1 MTPPESTDKKVT
13 AITVAPSTQSIAIGG
28 TTQLRATIT
37 PTDATNQNVKWSSK
51 QEAVASVS
59 ESGVV
64 TGKTAGIAHIVASAQ
79 DGSKVTG
86 EAQITVAPTLGTLTV
101 DVTFGADGF
110 SATVTP
116 NVEAGNTRYYRVTEA
131 NAVPTITYDQTVTTS
146 DWTTFTSGQT
156 ITGTDGQNISGSV
169 ISVVELTADGKARKY
184 GKAEIPA
191 PSAPSAS

>member
-13 AITVAPSTQSIAIGG
+13 AIAVTPSTQSIAVGG
-28 TTQLRATIT
+28 TTRLRATIT

-64 TGKTAGIAHIVASAQ
+64 TGKTAGVAHIVASAQ

-86 EAQITVAPTLGTLTV
+86 EAQVAVTAPTLGTLTV
-101 DVTFGADGF
+101 DATLGADGYTV
-110 SATVTP
+110 SVTP
-116 NVEAGNTRYYRVTEA
+116 ALESGNTRYYRVTEA
-131 NAVPTITYDQTVTTS
+131 NAAPTITYDQTVTTS
-146 DWTTFTSGQT
+146 DWTAFTPGQK
-156 ITGTDGQNISGSV
+156 ITGTDGENISVPV

-184 GKAEIPA
+184 GKATLPA
-191 PSAPSAS
+191 PSV

>member
-28 TTQLRATIT
+28 TAQLRATII
-37 PTDATNQNVKWSSK
+37 PTDATDQNVKWSSK
-51 QEAVASVS
+51 QEAIASVS

-64 TGKTAGIAHIVASAQ
+64 TGKTAGVAHIVASAQ

-101 DVTFGADGF
+101 DVTSGADGF

-156 ITGTDGQNISGSV
+156 ITGTDGQI

-191 PSAPSAS
+191 RSAS

>member
-13 AITVAPSTQSIAIGG
+13 AIAVAPSTQSIAVGG

-37 PTDATNQNVKWSSK
+37 PTDATNRNVKWSSK

-64 TGKTAGIAHIVASAQ
+64 TGKSSGVAHIVASAQ

-86 EAQITVAPTLGTLTV
+86 EAQITVTAPTLGTLTV
-101 DVTFGADGF
+101 GVTPGADEY
-110 SATVTP
+110 SVTVTP
-116 NVEAGNTRYYRVTEA
+116 NVEAGNTRYYRVTES

-146 DWTTFTSGQT
+146 DWTAFTSGQK
-156 ITGTDGQNISGSV
+156 ITGTDGQNIS
-169 ISVVELTADGKARKY
+169 VVEATAEGKARKY
-184 GKAEIPA
+184 GKAVLPA
-191 PSAPSAS
+191 LSA